1 MSSGLMTH
9 ACLLEA
15 NGFYM
20 HFRSS
25 LNTNKQCKT
34 KTKIEKEDK
43 KNLKYYIVC
52 IFAFKKACEF
62 CGVFLLHLISLN
74 DCHQA
79 LIYVLKI
86 AYKFVKICS
95 YIAKRSNYFNYPLF
109 IFSDFGPAKQ
119 KLQKMEPL
127 KQLFACGI
135 CHKSFNLAISLSE
148 HVELH
153 RSRKEPKNSQK
164 MPRIK
169 VAIIDTIGKTEEKT
183 EKNIPKEIYP
193 DDNSIS
199 IQHTINFIDPEKI
212 YCKEESKDEPFLCN
226 VCARKFTRHTFM
238 INHRHSIYIRTVS
251 SESLL
256 FPLLN

>member
-1 MSSGLMTH
+1 M
-9 ACLLEA
+9 
-15 NGFYM
+15 
-20 HFRSS
+20 
-25 LNTNKQCKT
+25 
-34 KTKIEKEDK
+34 
-43 KNLKYYIVC
+43 
-52 IFAFKKACEF
+52 
-62 CGVFLLHLISLN
+62 FLLHLISLN

-79 LIYVLKI
+79 YDPLIYVFKI

-95 YIAKRSNYFNYPLF
+95 YSAKRSNYFNYPLF

-119 KLQKMEPL
+119 KLQKMESL

-164 MPRIK
+164 MPQIENK
-169 VAIIDTIGKTEEKT
+169 VTIATIGKTEKKT
-183 EKNIPKEIYP
+183 VQQENSPI
-193 DDNSIS
+193 DNSIS
-199 IQHTINFIDPEKI
+199 TKHTLNIIDPEKI
-212 YCKEESKDEPFLCN
+212 DCKEESMDEPFLCN

-251 SESLL
+251 FQLL
-256 FPLLN
+256 FSVGTLNSFLAGLECTVYVALSKWPINQFKPVQQS